1 MNYSRLIRIP
11 SLLFLIIPF
20 WSFAQ
25 EAAIPVDDDTGLITY
40 QDVVT
45 EEGDKE
51 AFFNRAISW
60 INEYY
65 TNPVDVTK
73 TRNPETGLIKG
84 LHRIRLKDVSADGV
98 QTDAGT
104 VQYRFTLEFKE
115 GRYRYT
121 MDEFVLRQASKIPA
135 ENWLNK
141 SDPQSKSYLQQ
152 IDEFAQDWIS
162 SLKAGMKPE
171 VDKGDDEW

>member
-1 MNYSRLIRIP
+1 MKIFKNIIIP
-11 SLLFLIIPF
+11 VLFLLIIPF
-20 WSFAQ
+20 KTYAQ
-25 EAAIPVDDDTGLITY
+25 ETVMPVDDDTGLITY

-45 EEGDKE
+45 EEGDKD

-65 TNPVDVTK
+65 SNPVDVTK

-84 LHRIRLKDVSADGV
+84 LHRIRLKDTGPDGL

-121 MDEFVLRQASKIPA
+121 MTEFVLRQASKIPA
-135 ENWLNK
+135 ENWLSK
-141 SDPQSKSYLQQ
+141 ADPQSKSYLKQ
-152 IDEFAQDWIS
+152 IDDFALTWIA

-171 VDKGDDEW
+171 VQKGDDTW